1 MTYAR
6 NNMTLCAPR
15 RAAKSPVAP
24 AARQILAGFAWE
36 NRGKCSLRISD
47 MAAAIVQQ
55 VVPGYT
61 GGPGEPQVK
70 VLRHRSAVR
79 IRDWS
84 RQGVEKMARR
94 SWFRIHGPDDRAT
107 RRRHY
112 RRIQYS

>member
-1 MTYAR
+1 
-6 NNMTLCAPR
+6 L
-15 RAAKSPVAP
+15 
-24 AARQILAGFAWE
+24 LALL
-36 NRGKCSLRISD
+36 GKIGANGGSLRISD

-61 GGPGEPQVK
+61 GGPREPQVK
-70 VLRHRSAVR
+70 VLRHRSAVP

-84 RQGVEKMARR
+84 RHDVEKMARR
-94 SWFRIHGPDDRAT
+94 SWFRIHGPDDQAT